1 VGILQM
7 SGQITG
13 LIFGFVGSLAFTI
26 KSISDYHQTQI
37 CLAIYI
43 LLCAIAAVFSIFLK
57 EDLKR
62 ARYGIDKRENSKT
75 DFVY

>member
-1 VGILQM
+1 M

-13 LIFGFVGSLAFTI
+13 LLFGFTGSLAFTI
-26 KSISDYHQTQI
+26 NSLSDYSQTQV

-43 LLCAIAAVFSIFLK
+43 SLCAIAAVLSIFLK
-57 EDLKR
+57 EDLRRLK
-62 ARYGIDKRENSKT
+62 YGADKVNKSKT